1 MPIAPDG
8 RLQPVMPGPPMQP
21 GTTSRPA
28 SWPGG
33 EASPWVPPDQ
43 RATPADMVPRSEVK
57 PCDGTRILA
66 RVGSEA
72 ILESEVAGFVNEL
85 IEKYKDRIPPDQ
97 LDKQRALL
105 VQKRLKDLIE
115 AKLIYLDAK
124 RTVPTE
130 VWPKIE
136 AELAKQF
143 EDVQLEKMM
152 KGAGVRTR
160 REFDQRLRALGTS
173 LEGEKRTFMELSLAQ
188 EWRANQIKRDEE
200 ITLDQMVSYYHQ
212 HLKEFTTCARA
223 QWEEL
228 MVRYAKYPT
237 KAAAYEAIARMG
249 NQVFAG
255 APFADVAKAGSDGF
269 EANKGGQMA
278 WTNQGALACQ
288 AIDMA
293 LFNLPVGQLSPIIES
308 DRGFHIIRVTKREG
322 DLVKP
327 FLEAQVEI
335 KKKIVDERS
344 AKQAEDY
351 MAKLLARTP
360 VSTDS
365 DINNPQLA
373 TPAGPGQ
380 PLRR

>member
-1 MPIAPDG
+1 
-8 RLQPVMPGPPMQP
+8 
-21 GTTSRPA
+21 
-28 SWPGG
+28 
-33 EASPWVPPDQ
+33 
-43 RATPADMVPRSEVK
+43 
-57 PCDGTRILA
+57 
-66 RVGSEA
+66 
-72 ILESEVAGFVNEL
+72 
-85 IEKYKDRIPPDQ
+85 
-97 LDKQRALL
+97 
-105 VQKRLKDLIE
+105 
-115 AKLIYLDAK
+115 
-124 RTVPTE
+124 
-130 VWPKIE
+130 
-136 AELAKQF
+136 
-143 EDVQLEKMM
+143 
-152 KGAGVRTR
+152 
-160 REFDQRLRALGTS
+160 
-173 LEGEKRTFMELSLAQ
+173 
-188 EWRANQIKRDEE
+188 
-200 ITLDQMVSYYHQ
+200 
-212 HLKEFTTCARA
+212 
-223 QWEEL
+223 
-228 MVRYAKYPT
+228 
-237 KAAAYEAIARMG
+237 MG